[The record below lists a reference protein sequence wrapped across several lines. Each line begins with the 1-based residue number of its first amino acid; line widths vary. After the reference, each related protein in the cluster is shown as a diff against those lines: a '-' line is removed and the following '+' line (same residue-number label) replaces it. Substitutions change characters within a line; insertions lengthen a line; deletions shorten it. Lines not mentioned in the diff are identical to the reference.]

1 MYSVPATRALP
12 RDVGTVTS
20 DILLTGATGFLGK
33 VVLHELIRRRDTL
46 GVEKVRVLVRT
57 NGSGSAEQRFRN
69 DVASS
74 PCFSGLDRSWHELVE
89 PVACDLS
96 EPGAGID
103 PGRREAM
110 QDSVSHVINCAASV
124 QFDLPIRKA
133 AKSNVTTALEMLD
146 FAKGCR
152 NLDRLVSVSTAY
164 VTPHHDDERPVFE
177 RLAPLPGDATE
188 LYEGILR
195 GEIDEDRLLAQT
207 GHPNTYTLTK
217 CIAEHLLSERQGS
230 TTMAL
235 VRPSIISSSLE
246 RPFPGWIDSPA
257 AFALFA
263 AQIGAGRMRAVIA
276 RPESR
281 LDVIPCDAVA
291 DRVIDATFKP
301 VRMNGSP
308 ASAILHAVAGPE
320 NSPKIRACIKTIE
333 TFFSQNP
340 DTRRANRDLSAS
352 VRYLGPDGPL
362 YRLNHWL
369 YHERPSTSRRKAE
382 SLAYANKMFSYF
394 THNTFQFQSSVPFD
408 PPNFDS
414 IEYIATVCKG
424 VAQHL
429 MGADN
434 TAVPIAGRLH
444 PRTRKDL
451 RWALTQ
457 KRGNLFVRGAA
468 YQVVKTLRDCM
479 DCVTFNLNSF
489 EAALKDVPEGAHILL
504 VPSHRSYL
512 DFVLCSMLMFAR
524 PDLGIAIP
532 HIAAT
537 SDFAR
542 IPIISWLILHLHAF
556 YIERGLGREDRKL
569 TNQVRDLVT
578 SGRVIEF
585 FIEGKRSRTRQF
597 LAPKRGLLRS
607 LQATGETFAVLP
619 VAFSYERLP
628 EEGAFTVELEGGDRP
643 PMELRGLLHWAKR
656 ARDGE
661 ISLGRAHI
669 ACGRP
674 VVYGPDSDVYQ
685 VARDVMAELQYETI
699 TTKYHLRAF
708 LEHEQD
714 ALPDIDVAW
723 LAGAIERRGGSVM
736 RTYLKDDGVPRVHER
751 CMRYQYEHLFY
762 AEAETAFAGN
772 PAIENHIRTNR
783 YGEFAAPDTRAE
795 PEDPH
800 LLPFLRVL
808 FGQVVSNYRVV
819 TEALGDPIS
828 PLELNSPL
836 AVINARADDELHIPD
851 VESAFDDLARRRI
864 LTFDADDRAFSW
876 GPEAMQIESYR
887 ECLDRTW

>member
-1 MYSVPATRALP
+1 MTG
-12 RDVGTVTS
+12 DV
-20 DILLTGATGFLGK
+20 LLTGATGFLGK
-33 VVLHELIRRRDTL
+33 VVLHELVRRRESL
-46 GVEKVRVLVRT
+46 AVAKVRVLVRT
-57 NGSGSAEQRFRN
+57 NGTGSAEQRFVN
-69 DVASS
+69 DIASS
-74 PCFSGLDRSWHELVE
+74 PCFSGLDPSWRELVE
-89 PVACDLS
+89 PVACELS
-96 EPGAGID
+96 EPGAGIEAAQ
-103 PGRREAM
+103 RESL
-110 QDSVSHVINCAASV
+110 QRSVTHIINCAASV

-146 FAKGCR
+146 LAQGCR
-152 NLDRLVSVSTAY
+152 NLDRFVSVSTAY
-164 VTPHHDDERPVFE
+164 VTPHDNDERPVLE
-177 RLAPLPGDATE
+177 ELAALPADATE
-188 LYEGILR
+188 LYEAILR
-195 GEIDEDRLLAQT
+195 GEIDESELLART

-230 TTMAL
+230 TTLAL

-291 DRVIDATFKP
+291 DRVIDAAFRP

-320 NSPKIRACIKTIE
+320 NSPRIRACIKTIE
-333 TFFSQNP
+333 NFFSQNP

-382 SLAYANKMFSYF
+382 SLAYANRLFSYF
-394 THNTFQFQSSVPFD
+394 THNTFQFESSIPFD
-408 PPNFDS
+408 PPGFDS

-434 TAVPIAGRLH
+434 SAVPIAGRLY

-451 RWALTQ
+451 RWALSQ
-457 KRGNLFVRGAA
+457 ERGNLFVRGAA
-468 YQVVKTLRDCM
+468 YQVAKTLRDCM
-479 DCVTFNLNSF
+479 DCVTFDLNSF
-489 EAALKDVPEGAHILL
+489 EAALGDVPDGAHTVL

-542 IPIISWLILHLHAF
+542 IPLISWLILHLHAF
-556 YIERGLGREDRKL
+556 YIERGLGREDTKL
-569 TNQVRDLVT
+569 TNQVRDLVN

-643 PMELRGLLHWAKR
+643 PLELRGLLRWAR
-656 ARDGE
+656 RVRDGE
-661 ISLGRAHI
+661 VSLGRAHI

-674 VVYGPDSDVYQ
+674 VIHGPESDVYQ
-685 VARDVMAELQYETI
+685 VARDIMAELQYETI
-699 TTKYHLRAF
+699 ATRYHLQAF
-708 LEHEQD
+708 LAHEKD
-714 ALPDIDVAW
+714 ALPDIDAAW
-723 LAGAIERRGGSVM
+723 LAGAIERRGGSVL
-736 RTYLKDDGVPRVHER
+736 RTYLKDDGVPRAHER

-762 AEAETAFAGN
+762 AEAEQAFAGN

-783 YGEFAAPDTRAE
+783 YGEFAAPDMRSE

-808 FGQVVSNYRVV
+808 FGQVVRNYRVV
-819 TEALGDPIS
+819 ADALGDPSS
-828 PLELNSPL
+828 PLVLNTPL
-836 AVINARADDELHIPD
+836 AVLNARSADELHIPD
-851 VESAFDDLARRRI
+851 VESAFDDLTRRGI
-864 LTFDADDRAFSW
+864 LAFDEDGRNYSW
-876 GPEAMQIESYR
+876 GPEAAQLPAYR